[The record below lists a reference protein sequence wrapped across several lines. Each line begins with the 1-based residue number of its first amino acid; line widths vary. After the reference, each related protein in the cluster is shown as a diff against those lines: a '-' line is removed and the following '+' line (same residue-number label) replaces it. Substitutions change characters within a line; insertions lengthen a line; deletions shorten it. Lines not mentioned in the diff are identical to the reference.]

1 MINVL
6 IFICYR
12 VSFLIL
18 MELVLNVMMCYNDQ
32 YFNHYHEFMIGV
44 LIIMARHSI
53 VTTPVLERIFAQIGQ
68 NIRAA
73 RLRRRF
79 TADIVAQRAGI
90 TRNTLRSIERGE
102 TGVSLGAFASVLN
115 SLGLEKDLQSIA
127 QDDELGRKLLDAGLP
142 MRARAPRYKYLKK
155 NFSDDETT
163 QYNPNKGISSK
174 KSQSILGKVSKN
186 KRKK

>member
-1 MINVL
+1 MK
-6 IFICYR
+6 
-12 VSFLIL
+12 
-18 MELVLNVMMCYNDQ
+18 
-32 YFNHYHEFMIGV
+32 GV
-44 LIIMARHSI
+44 LIIMGRQSI
-53 VTTPVLERIFAQIGQ
+53 VTTPMLERIFVQIGQ

-79 TADIVAQRAGI
+79 SADIVAQRAGI

-102 TGVSLGAFASVLN
+102 TSVSLGAFASVLN

-155 NFSDDETT
+155 
-163 QYNPNKGISSK
+163 SS
-174 KSQSILGKVSKN
+174 LVGEGKPVTKN
-186 KRKK
+186 KIKASKSRTRIENGNLKKGKN